1 MSNVS
6 SGVKKP
12 ANVQKRQRSS
22 STPATES
29 EIPDEGQGQEA
40 CNKPKKAR
48 GASKGKA
55 KEEQIQV
62 AQTSWPEY
70 FVEVRKMKSP
80 HVFSAGSL

>member
-1 MSNVS
+1 MSNLS

-12 ANVQKRQRSS
+12 AKVQKRQRSF

-29 EIPDEGQGQEA
+29 EIPDEGQEQVF
-40 CNKPKKAR
+40 NKPKKAR
-48 GASKGKA
+48 GAATVKA
-55 KEEQIQV
+55 KEEQVQV